1 MNYEENQA
9 FMNAVESANQCLVW
23 DSYPVPIKEI
33 IEDDPNVILMTFAEA
48 SQAMGLSRAKLM
60 ELGKSKEAFHIK
72 KGNKKVIIYN
82 SLKQHRRIRFSL
94 AHEYGHVVLNH
105 KGKTLNDEFSSQ
117 PVYSKKEY
125 EADTF
130 ASCLLFP
137 LHKRLEF
144 KNKSSYEIANA
155 FDISFRAVG
164 VSMSIIEKHVNSG
177 LCEHLSVYAH
187 RKRDSYINYLREICN

>member
-9 FMNAVESANQCLVW
+9 FMNAVETANQYLIGEV
-23 DSYPVPIKEI
+23 YPVPIKKI
-33 IEDDPNVILMTFAEA
+33 IENDPDVILLTFGELA
-48 SQAMGLSRAKLM
+48 QKMNISRHELM
-60 ELGKSKEAFHIK
+60 EFGKSKEAFHIRR
-72 KGNKKVIIYN
+72 GNLKIIAYN

-105 KGKTLNDEFSSQ
+105 KGKTLNNEFDSQ
-117 PVYSKKEY
+117 PTYSREEY

-144 KNKSSYEIANA
+144 KSKTSYEIANA
-155 FDISFRAVG
+155 FDISFTAVRL
-164 VSMSIIEKHVNSG
+164 SMKIIEKHLKSG
-177 LCEHLSVYAH
+177 LCEHLSIYAH
-187 RKRDSYINYLREICN
+187 RRRESYINYLRELCN

>member
-33 IEDDPNVILMTFAEA
+33 IEDDPNVVLMTFAEA

-117 PVYSKKEY
+117 PVYSKEEY

-164 VSMSIIEKHVNSG
+164 VSMRIIEKHVNSG